1 MSSRDSITAI
11 KEALQTVLDPTDNLL
26 VTLQTDERKGVQLAL
41 KQWYKRYEA
50 AQQLVVKREEML
62 TYERA
67 FQAKNYQLIA
77 GVDEV
82 GRGPLAGP
90 VVAAAVILPENTQL
104 IGIDDS
110 KKLSF
115 AKKQDLYEQ
124 IKAEALAIG
133 VGIVTEKTIDEIN
146 IYEASKVAMLDALS
160 QLEVQP
166 DAVLVD
172 AMPLEYKQ
180 TAILSLIKGDQ
191 KSISIAAASI
201 IAKVVRDQMMTAYAR
216 TYPGYD
222 FEHNFGY
229 GTSKHLAGLD
239 TLGACPIHRLTFSPV
254 KKVLR

>member
-1 MSSRDSITAI
+1 MSHRDSIAAI
-11 KEALQTVLDPTDNLL
+11 KQALQTVKEPTDSLL
-26 VTLQTDERKGVQLAL
+26 ERLKADERKGVQLAL
-41 KQWYKRYEA
+41 KQWYNRFDA
-50 AQQLVVKREEML
+50 AQQLIAKREEML

-67 FQAKNYQLIA
+67 FQVKNYQVIA

-90 VVAAAVILPENTQL
+90 VVAAAVILPQNTQL

-115 AKKQDLYEQ
+115 AKKQALYEA

-146 IYEASKVAMLDALS
+146 IYEASKVAMLDALA

-166 DAVLVD
+166 EAVLVD
-172 AMPLEYKQ
+172 AMPLIYKE
-180 TAILSLIKGDQ
+180 TAVLSLIKGDQ

-201 IAKVVRDQMMTAYAR
+201 VAKVVRDQMMTDYAV

-229 GTSKHLAGLD
+229 GTAKHLAGLES
-239 TLGACPIHRLTFSPV
+239 LGACPIHRLTFSPV